1 MLRLSRLA
9 LAAAGIALASAGLL
23 TGCATPA
30 SEPVAST
37 ETASREA
44 APRGSRL
51 CILNE
56 TKKTFPL
63 VRERGPF
70 DNGDHQA
77 DPPGPLAP
85 GKTWCTSGYNSYS
98 ANGSFDATAEIQF
111 TRDGSEQVYWAVDNP
126 WLTDPVISWGSALGG
141 GFVSRYDTFDGNPW
155 ETDEVYP
162 KDAQPNHD
170 YHIRR
175 LDDSE
180 FFKEWLVTVRR

>member
-1 MLRLSRLA
+1 MLRLSRRA

-44 APRGSRL
+44 GLRGSRL

-56 TKKTFPL
+56 TTKTFPL

-98 ANGSFDATAEIQF
+98 ADGDYDATAEIQF
-111 TRDGSEQVYWAVDNP
+111 TRDGSEQVYWGVLNM
-126 WLTDPVISWGSALGG
+126 WLGDPMISWGSALGG
-141 GFVSRYDTFDGNPW
+141 GFVQKYDTSDGNLW
-155 ETDEVYP
+155 EIDRVYP
-162 KDAQPNHD
+162 KNAQPNHD